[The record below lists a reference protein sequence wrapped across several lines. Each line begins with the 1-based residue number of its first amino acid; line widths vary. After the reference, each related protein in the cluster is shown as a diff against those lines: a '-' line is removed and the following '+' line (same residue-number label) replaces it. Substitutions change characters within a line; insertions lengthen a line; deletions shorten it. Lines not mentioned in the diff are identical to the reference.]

1 MEIARLLFVPRVDS
15 TNVSP
20 LQFSFFSIRNEH
32 DGAHTIANLTTNTFD
47 TFDSV
52 SGHLSDLGERFKR
65 CFLRHYLQMLSND
78 VYVTAHRKGHQW
90 YAIRFCHSDVVPEYC
105 IVRVYYKDYYTVSAG
120 RLGTRE
126 EWIHAHPLVCCHI
139 TAAIDALTRATPT
152 KPTMPLSEFVAR
164 VLGTEALMGLRM
176 FMR

>member
-32 DGAHTIANLTTNTFD
+32 DGAHTIANLKTNTFD
-47 TFDSV
+47 PV

-65 CFLRHYLQMLSND
+65 CFLRHYLQMLSNN

-90 YAIRFCHSDVVPEYC
+90 YEIRFCHSDVVPEYC
-105 IVRVYYKDYYTVSAG
+105 IVRVDYKDRYSVFAG
-120 RLGTRE
+120 RFGTRE
-126 EWIHAHPLVCCHI
+126 EWIHARPLRGSYI
-139 TAAIDALTRATPT
+139 GAPGPSRK
-152 KPTMPLSEFVAR
+152 KPTMPLSEFIAL

-176 FMR
+176 FMH